1 MFIGQVEIIFLI
13 GNRESKKVVSNLWQI
28 STMRKIFI
36 ILFIWIGSSA
46 LAQDTS
52 QPKDKTPKYSNEF
65 LNLGVG
71 ARSFGL
77 ALSSVGYVSD
87 VTSAYWNPAG
97 LLNLEKNQ
105 GMLMHSSYFGG
116 LASYDYASYGASLDS
131 ESKLAVSVIRFSV
144 DDIPDTRFLFDAN
157 GAINYDNIQF
167 FSASDYAFIGSYARK
182 LNFFG
187 GVRAGGNVKIIRRV
201 VGDFSKAWGFGIDLG
216 LQKEIKDWKLGLNI
230 RDVFGTF
237 NAWSHNTAELE
248 EVYALTGNSL
258 PASSVEVTL
267 PRMILGAARTWR
279 FKDKLSLM
287 GTVDLDF
294 TFDGKRNTLIKS
306 DFTSIDPHG
315 GVEVGYENQ
324 FFLRLGLGQ
333 FQKVEDFDGKKSWSF
348 QPTAGLGVQLD
359 QVTIDYALTDA
370 FNQAEGLYS
379 HVFSIKIDFDV
390 TE

>member
-1 MFIGQVEIIFLI
+1 
-13 GNRESKKVVSNLWQI
+13 
-28 STMRKIFI
+28 MRNTFF
-36 ILFIWIGSSA
+36 ILFILIGTCA
-46 LAQDTS
+46 IAQGAGQS
-52 QPKDKTPKYSNEF
+52 KDKTPKYSNEF

-77 ALSSVGYVSD
+77 ALSSVSYVSD

-105 GMLMHSSYFGG
+105 GILMHSSYFGG
-116 LASYDYASYGASLDS
+116 LASYDYASFTSGLDS

-182 LNFFG
+182 INLFG
-187 GVRAGGNVKIIRRV
+187 GVSAGGSVKIIRRV
-201 VGDFSKAWGFGIDLG
+201 VGDFSKAWGFGIDVG

-230 RDVFGTF
+230 RDVFGIF
-237 NAWSHNTAELE
+237 NAWSHNTSELE

-258 PASSVEVTL
+258 PVSSIEITL
-267 PRMILGAARTWR
+267 PRMILGAARTWN
-279 FKDKLSLM
+279 FNDKFSLM

-306 DFTSIDPHG
+306 NFTSIDPHG
-315 GVEVGYENQ
+315 GVEVGYQNQ

-333 FQKVEDFDGKKSWSF
+333 FQKIENFDGKKYWSI
-348 QPTAGLGVQLD
+348 QPAAGLGIQLD

>member
-1 MFIGQVEIIFLI
+1 MHKIVFL
-13 GNRESKKVVSNLWQI
+13 LFTTI
-28 STMRKIFI
+28 SA
-36 ILFIWIGSSA
+36 SV
-46 LAQDTS
+46 LAQDVSVT
-52 QPKDKTPKYSNEF
+52 KDKTPKYSNEF

-71 ARSFGL
+71 ARSFGM
-77 ALSSVGYVSD
+77 ALSSVAFASD
-87 VTSAYWNPAG
+87 ITSGYWNPAG

-105 GMLMHSSYFGG
+105 GILMHSSYFGG
-116 LASYDYASYGASLDS
+116 LASYDYVAFATDVDT
-131 ESKLAVSVIRFSV
+131 ESKLAVSIIRFSV

-167 FSASDYAFIGSYARK
+167 FAASDYAFIGSYARQMK
-182 LNFFG
+182 FFG

-201 VGDFSKAWGFGIDLG
+201 VGDFSKAWGFGIDAG
-216 LQKEIKDWKLGLNI
+216 FQKELKDWKLGISI

-258 PASSVEVTL
+258 PASSIEITL
-267 PRMILGAARTWR
+267 PRMIMGVARNW
-279 FKDKLSLM
+279 KMGEKVSLM

-294 TFDGKRNTLIKS
+294 TFDGKRNTIVKS
-306 DFTSIDPHG
+306 NFVSIDPHG

-333 FQKVEDFDGKKSWSF
+333 FQKAEDFDGKKSWTM

-359 QVTIDYALTDA
+359 QVTVDYALTDA

-379 HVFSIKIDFDV
+379 HIFSIKIDFDV
-390 TE
+390 EK